1 MADNKKD
8 DAKKDEKKPDGEAGA
23 APKSKAPMMI
33 GGGAIGMIALGWM
46 LSLLAVPHKADE
58 TMHHLEG
65 PFVARLS
72 KSEIQ
77 VNLTGESSKRYLVM
91 MLNGEYMAY
100 DEEYVN
106 GRLGIGGG
114 GDGHGGAPAE
124 DPLYTVQLKNA
135 LLGLASTRT
144 REQVT
149 DPVQIEAFL
158 EEARRMVEPVLFP
171 VYIGDS
177 HSPHHED
184 SVSGLKLGE
193 GIHESN
199 MRGLLHEHALTIDP
213 VKSKIRFDDGEAVEF
228 TNKDRNLKL
237 TNSNGDEVW
246 IDVTGL
252 KKEFAGSVPIGVP
265 GRLRKIYRESFLVQ

>member
-1 MADNKKD
+1 MAENKKD
-8 DAKKDEKKPDGEAGA
+8 DAKKDDKKPEGDAGA
-23 APKSKAPMMI
+23 APKSKTPMMI
-33 GGGAIGMIALGWM
+33 GGGALGMIALGWM
-46 LSLLAVPHKADE
+46 LALLAVPHKDDE
-58 TMHHLEG
+58 KTHHLEG

-106 GRLGIGGG
+106 GRLGIGA

-171 VYIGDS
+171 VYLGDS

-193 GIHESN
+193 KNHDSQ
-199 MRGLLHEHALTIDP
+199 MRGLLHEHALVVDS
-213 VKSKIRFDDGEAVEF
+213 VKGKIRFDDGEAVEF
-228 TNKDRNLKL
+228 TSKDRNLKL
-237 TNSNGDEVW
+237 MNANGDEVW
-246 IDVTGL
+246 IDMTGP
-252 KKEFAGSVPIGVP
+252 KEGFSGSVPIGVP

>member
-1 MADNKKD
+1 MAENKN
-8 DAKKDEKKPDGEAGA
+8 DAKKDEKKPEGEAGA
-23 APKSKAPMMI
+23 AAKSKTPMI
-33 GGGAIGMIALGWM
+33 VGGGALGMIALGWM
-46 LSLLAVPHKADE
+46 LALLAVPHKDDE
-58 TMHHLEG
+58 ASHHLEG
-65 PFVARLS
+65 PYVARLS
-72 KSEIQ
+72 KNEIQ

-114 GDGHGGAPAE
+114 HDGAPAE

-171 VYIGDS
+171 VYLGDS

-184 SVSGLKLGE
+184 SASGLRLGE
-193 GIHESN
+193 SN
-199 MRGLLHEHALTIDP
+199 HDSKMRGLLHEHALVVDSA
-213 VKSKIRFDDGEAVEF
+213 KDKIRLDDGETVEY
-228 TNKDRNLKL
+228 TAKDRNLKL
-237 TNSNGDEVW
+237 TNLNGDEVW

-252 KKEFAGSVPIGVP
+252 KEGFSGSVPIGVP